1 MVEIKID
8 NTGDGTWWLYNSN
21 QGWKD
26 YCGCEN
32 FDEQVVLTGN
42 RDFTGCMEAEWYQK
56 ANELLDDI
64 ANDFDALDI
73 CDDYSLTQE
82 QYKTAKEMYDKCR
95 CTEDILIDVIR
106 LLYPKDTFKTGTIRG
121 YNQGDWQDYIVMG
134 DVDTDLLEEIGHNHS
149 LVVTLE
155 DGIVDGGF
163 GHKIAA
169 FYSASNVKVKNY
181 GLEKKFYDRYNPAEL
196 LKELGMTNEAMVNDI
211 KELLVEIN

>member
-21 QGWKD
+21 QSWKD

-42 RDFTGCMEAEWYQK
+42 RDFTDCTEAEWYQK

-95 CTEDILIDVIR
+95 CKWSV
-106 LLYPKDTFKTGTIRG
+106 P
-121 YNQGDWQDYIVMG
+121 N
-134 DVDTDLLEEIGHNHS
+134 
-149 LVVTLE
+149 
-155 DGIVDGGF
+155 
-163 GHKIAA
+163 
-169 FYSASNVKVKNY
+169 
-181 GLEKKFYDRYNPAEL
+181 
-196 LKELGMTNEAMVNDI
+196 I
-211 KELLVEIN
+211 KEGNS

>member
-42 RDFTGCMEAEWYQK
+42 RDFTECVEAEWYQR

-82 QYKTAKEMYDKCR
+82 QYKSVKEMYDKCR
-95 CTEDILIDVIR
+95 CTEDILVDVIR
-106 LLYPKDTFKTGTIRG
+106 LLYPEDTFKTGTIRG
-121 YNQGDWQDYIVMG
+121 YCQGDWQDYIVMG
-134 DVDTDLLEEIGHNHS
+134 DVDTDLLEAMYFGKIS
-149 LVVTLE
+149 DITVTTDE
-155 DGIVDGGF
+155 EEF
-163 GHKIAA
+163 GDVITHDE
-169 FYSASNVKVKNY
+169 
-181 GLEKKFYDRYNPAEL
+181 LWRAEREEG
-196 LKELGMTNEAMVNDI
+196 LKEFFRNHY
-211 KELLVEIN
+211 ELNKDEEIHILQADGYKQVVDWKAVV